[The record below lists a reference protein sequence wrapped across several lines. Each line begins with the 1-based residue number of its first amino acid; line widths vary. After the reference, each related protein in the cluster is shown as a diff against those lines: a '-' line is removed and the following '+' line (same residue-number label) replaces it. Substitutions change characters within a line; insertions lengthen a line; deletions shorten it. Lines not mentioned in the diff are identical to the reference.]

1 MATVY
6 LQGKACNTNGDLPE
20 IEKPAPDFVLTTTKL
35 KDKTLTN
42 FSGSLKLIY
51 TVSSL
56 DSMVCANT
64 TKTLNELTG
73 QLENTQVFVISA
85 DLPFALQKF
94 CKQNKLKN
102 ITTLSMM
109 RDKKFAEDY
118 GVLLIDGPLAGLCAR
133 AVFILDENNNLIY
146 KELVSD
152 ITHSP
157 DFNLAMK
164 KLDNYAY
171 L

>member
-1 MATVY
+1 MTTVY
-6 LQGKACNTNGDLPE
+6 LQGKECHTNGDLPE
-20 IEKPAPDFVLTTTKL
+20 IDKPAPDFSLTTTKL
-35 KDKTLTN
+35 KERNLES
-42 FSGSLKLIY
+42 FSGSAKLIY

-64 TKTLNELTG
+64 TKTLNELAG
-73 QLENTQVFVISA
+73 ELENGQILVISA
-85 DLPFALQKF
+85 DLPFAQQKY

-109 RDKKFAEDY
+109 RDRKFAEDY
-118 GVLLIDGPLAGLCAR
+118 GVLLIDGPLAGLAAR
-133 AVFILDENNNLIY
+133 AIFILDQNNTLVY
-146 KELVSD
+146 KELVDD

-157 DFNLAMK
+157 DFNRALK
-164 KLDNYAY
+164 ELDHYAY

>member
-1 MATVY
+1 MTTVY
-6 LQGKACNTNGDLPE
+6 LQGKECHTIGELPE
-20 IEKPAPDFVLTTTKL
+20 VGKPAPDFSLTTTKL
-35 KDKTLTN
+35 KEKNLAS
-42 FSGSLKLIY
+42 FSGSAKLIY

-64 TKTLNELTG
+64 SKTLNELASE
-73 QLENTQVFVISA
+73 LENVHVIVISA
-85 DLPFALQKF
+85 DLPFAQQKF

-102 ITTLSMM
+102 MTILSMT

-118 GVLLIDGPLAGLCAR
+118 GVLLVDGPLAGLATR
-133 AVFILDENNNLIY
+133 AVFILDQDNTLVY
-146 KELVSD
+146 KELVND
-152 ITHSP
+152 ITQSP
-157 DFNLAMK
+157 DFNLALK